1 MWNSPVT
8 LESILKLTLFLAIST
23 WLAYISRASLRIPR
37 SHGFYR
43 YFVWVCI
50 LALFLLNVGE
60 WFRNPFSPSQ
70 LISWLL
76 LIISGFLILHAVY
89 LLHRFGRQDKKRE
102 DVPLISIEKTTTLV
116 TTGAYRY
123 IRHPMYSSLLFLGW
137 GIFFKNPSW
146 AAVVMATAAT
156 CFLVR
161 TAKIDEAESIRFFGA
176 PYEEYMKQTKMFIPF
191 LF

>member
-1 MWNSPVT
+1 VT
-8 LESILKLTLFLAIST
+8 LESILKLALFLTISA

-43 YFVWVCI
+43 YFAWVCN
-50 LALFLLNVGE
+50 LALFFLNVGE
-60 WFRNPFSPSQ
+60 WFRNPFSPLQ

-89 LLHRFGRQDKKRE
+89 LLLRFGRQDKKRQ
-102 DVPLISIEKTTTLV
+102 DVPLISIEKTTTLI
-116 TTGAYRY
+116 TTGTFRY

-137 GIFFKNPSW
+137 GLFFKHPSW
-146 AAVVMATAAT
+146 VAGLIAIVAT
-156 CFLVR
+156 CFIVG
-161 TAKIDEAESIRFFGA
+161 TAKADEAESIRFFGA
-176 PYEEYMKQTKMFIPF
+176 PYEEYMKRTKMFIPF

>member
-1 MWNSPVT
+1 VT
-8 LESILKLTLFLAIST
+8 LEFILKITLFLAVSA

-43 YFVWVCI
+43 YFAWVCI
-50 LALFLLNVGE
+50 LALFLLNVGG

-76 LIISGFLILHAVY
+76 LIISGFLILHAVF
-89 LLHRFGRQDKKRE
+89 LLRRFGRQDKKRE
-102 DVPLISIEKTTTLV
+102 GVPLIGIEKTTSLI

-137 GIFFKNPSW
+137 GIFFKRPSW
-146 AAVVMATAAT
+146 VAIMIAIVAT
-156 CFLVR
+156 CFLVG
-161 TAKIDEAESIRFFGA
+161 TAKADEAESIRFFGA

>member
-1 MWNSPVT
+1 MT
-8 LESILKLTLFLAIST
+8 FEFILKLTLFLAVSV
-23 WLAYISRASLRIPR
+23 WLAYISRASLRILG

-43 YFVWVCI
+43 YFAWVCI
-50 LALFLLNVGE
+50 FALFLLNVGE

-76 LIISGFLILHAVY
+76 LTISGFLILHAVY
-89 LLHRFGRQDKKRE
+89 LLFRLGRRDEKRQDAS
-102 DVPLISIEKTTTLV
+102 LISIEKTTTLI

-137 GIFFKNPSW
+137 GMFFKRPSW
-146 AAVVMATAAT
+146 AAGVLAIVAT
-156 CFLVR
+156 CFIVG
-161 TAKIDEAESIRFFGA
+161 TAKADEAESIRFFGA
-176 PYEEYMKQTKMFIPF
+176 PYEEYMKRTKMFVPF

>member
-1 MWNSPVT
+1 MT
-8 LESILKLTLFLAIST
+8 LEAILKLTLFLGIST
-23 WLAYISRASLRIPR
+23 WLAYITRSSLRIPP

-43 YFVWVCI
+43 YFAWVSI

-60 WFRNPFSPSQ
+60 WFRNPFSPLQ

-76 LIISGFLILHAVY
+76 LIISGFLILNAVY
-89 LLHRFGRQDKKRE
+89 LLHRLGRQDKDRQDE
-102 DVPLISIEKTTTLV
+102 PLIGIEKTTTLV

-137 GIFFKNPSW
+137 GIFFKRPSW
-146 AAVVMATAAT
+146 ETGIIAIVAT
-156 CFLVR
+156 CFLVA
-161 TAKIDEAESIRFFGA
+161 TAKADEAESIRFFGA